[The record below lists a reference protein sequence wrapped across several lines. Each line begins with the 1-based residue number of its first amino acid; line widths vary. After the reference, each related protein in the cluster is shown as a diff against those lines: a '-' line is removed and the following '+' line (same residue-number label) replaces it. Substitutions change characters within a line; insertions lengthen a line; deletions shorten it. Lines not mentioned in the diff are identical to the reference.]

1 MRDRILLLVRACVR
15 DRTVCTYH
23 PFQSIS
29 DTKVTME
36 AAATPEDWLNGE
48 RKAEDG
54 NIEFMGSTRKPQP
67 SVSMR
72 ITPGS
77 GASLS

>member
-1 MRDRILLLVRACVR
+1 
-15 DRTVCTYH
+15 
-23 PFQSIS
+23 
-29 DTKVTME
+29 ME

-54 NIEFMGSTRKPQP
+54 NMEFMGSTRKPQP